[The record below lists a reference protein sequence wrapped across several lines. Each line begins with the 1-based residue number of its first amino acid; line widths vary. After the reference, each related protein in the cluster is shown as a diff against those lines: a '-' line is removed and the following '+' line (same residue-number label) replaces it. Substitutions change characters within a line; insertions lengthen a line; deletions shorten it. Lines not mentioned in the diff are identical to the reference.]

1 MNTTQ
6 DNAPLLK
13 AVADASQFCYNVE
26 NALSVEREEFVK
38 SLVTLLPRLYLDFVD
53 SDVEPDDDFTFSPML
68 DEMVYDRMRA
78 GIERQLGP
86 DDTFLETFEVDMK
99 FSDTPIAV
107 AISEA
112 LADIY
117 QDLYEFTMQVRLSDG
132 DSLREAFGVCR
143 ENFRLYWGQKLCNV
157 MRPLNFLYTNGFTA
171 DEQ

>member
-38 SLVTLLPRLYLDFVD
+38 SLVTLLQRLYLDFVD
-53 SDVEPDDDFTFSPML
+53 RDVEPDDDFTFSPML

-86 DDTFLETFEVDMK
+86 DDTFLETFE
-99 FSDTPIAV
+99 V